1 MRNKLIWLIASRLTI
16 ILVLLG
22 TTAILNF
29 LSPASLLVSVFI
41 GATLITGVLS
51 IIYGLVIKFSTSYK
65 VQAYVQIFSDILLT
79 SWIVYRTST
88 TEKSFAALYLVV
100 VLAASTVL
108 PRAGVLITALVCAI
122 SYTSVIALFFYG
134 ILDLNT

>member
-1 MRNKLIWLIASRLTI
+1 MRNKLIWLIASRLTV

-22 TTAILNF
+22 TGAILNF
-29 LSPASLLVSVFI
+29 LSPSILLVSVFI
-41 GATLITGVLS
+41 GATLITGLLS
-51 IIYGLVIKFSTSYK
+51 IIYGLAIKFSARYK
-65 VQAYVQIFSDILLT
+65 LQAYAQIFIDILLT

-108 PRAGVLITALVCAI
+108 
-122 SYTSVIALFFYG
+122 
-134 ILDLNT
+134 